1 MSGQLSKALL
11 DTFFERCQNK
21 SLITKVV
28 DVILP
33 RITELACHF
42 TAQHILKKC
51 NTIIVVFFNTF
62 TLYFLKL
69 STYFSVRLFA
79 CQRERKDS

>member
-21 SLITKVV
+21 FLIKKVV
-28 DVILP
+28 DVVLP

-51 NTIIVVFFNTF
+51 NCIF
-62 TLYFLKL
+62 
-69 STYFSVRLFA
+69 
-79 CQRERKDS
+79 